1 MAYKVLSAKEKFYTY
16 VVPKIVGVGASIVIL
31 GALFKL
37 MHWPGAAFMLIA
49 GLGTEAVIFF
59 LYAFMPIDPPKTD
72 PDWDKMVQSLAGLG
86 GGPQKDEKVVAKLAA
101 LEAQIANAITPDAV
115 NSFGSGMKQLSDSVS
130 KMTAI
135 GEASVATAEYAKNV
149 KLATNSLTEM
159 NKNLAT
165 SVGAVTELAKASTDA
180 KAYHQQIQTLTKTL
194 SSLNAAY
201 EMELQDSKK
210 FSEALS
216 KYYGGMTKLIE
227 GVVETAKDAEGLKGQ
242 LSGLTTNLTALNKV
256 YGAMLTAMKGAQA

>member
-16 VVPKIVGVGASIVIL
+16 VVPKIVGVGASVVIL

-37 MHWPGAAFMLIA
+37 MHWQYASFMLIA
-49 GLGTEAVIFF
+49 GLSTEAVIFF
-59 LYAFMPIDPPKTD
+59 LYAFMPIEPPKTD
-72 PDWDKMVQSLAGLG
+72 PDWDKMIQSLAGLG
-86 GGPQKDEKVVAKLAA
+86 GVQKDEKVAAKLAA

-115 NSFGSGMKQLSDSVS
+115 TSFGNGMKQLSDSVS

-135 GEASVATAEYAKNV
+135 GDASVATAEYAKNV
-149 KLATNSLTEM
+149 KLATNTLTEM

-227 GVVETAKDAEGLKGQ
+227 GVVETAKDAESLKGH
-242 LSGLTTNLTALNKV
+242 LSGLTTNLAALNKV